1 MKCISHAGNAA
12 KQWTYSHYSCV
23 ATYCSY
29 TAQLILL
36 TYIDQRTEY
45 VRYGRYTDLAA
56 SWTTSTIWRSQVGA
70 GWSKITSNQDF
81 HKTCSLASYNF
92 NALHA
97 LSEQYR
103 ASLLLRYYNYVILEV
118 IHVYIH

>member
-1 MKCISHAGNAA
+1 MKCISHAAGNAA

-56 SWTTSTIWRSQVGA
+56 SWTTSTIYGVLRLERVGVKSPA
-70 GWSKITSNQDF
+70 T
-81 HKTCSLASYNF
+81 KTF
-92 NALHA
+92 T
-97 LSEQYR
+97 R
-103 ASLLLRYYNYVILEV
+103 
-118 IHVYIH
+118 HVA